1 MNKLMLKDSPTTL
14 EKTAPSKNETVEI
27 NLSSDKSAAEVSANI
42 DDPDSALGDGI
53 SDSQPISG
61 ATTSGGVGGLAY
73 QPPRP
78 VLNPDS
84 TFQPVQ
90 MNMSETGSSSNGMSS
105 QVFEDSAVN
114 SPPPPEQQQDER
126 VTETEVKKLIIPEIN
141 PDASAKLAVFLDKV
155 KRDERFQFSLPSTSH
170 SVPKE
175 DEPDNNETK
184 ITFGTDIHSDSTVN
198 ESKFL
203 KGLETSK
210 FELEEEEEDDD

>member
-1 MNKLMLKDSPTTL
+1 
-14 EKTAPSKNETVEI
+14 
-27 NLSSDKSAAEVSANI
+27 
-42 DDPDSALGDGI
+42 
-53 SDSQPISG
+53 
-61 ATTSGGVGGLAY
+61 
-73 QPPRP
+73 
-78 VLNPDS
+78 
-84 TFQPVQ
+84 
-90 MNMSETGSSSNGMSS
+90 MSS

-114 SPPPPEQQQDER
+114 SPPPEQQQDER
-126 VTETEVKKLIIPEIN
+126 VTEVKKLIIPEIN

-210 FELEEEEEDDD
+210 FELEEEEDDD